1 MKIRLSHVTGNKG
14 LTLVELVI
22 AIVLLTFGV
31 VTTMTVMVEAQSASN
46 GTRAKTM
53 AINAAEEQ
61 LESIFKAAPST
72 VLNFNGQTFAV
83 GDLVRPGGGPPGLTT
98 VTPTVPRTITISVV
112 WQGQG
117 TQPGGQVTLTALRS
131 EATR

>member
-14 LTLVELVI
+14 LTLIELVI

-31 VTTMTVMVEAQSASN
+31 VTTMTVMVEAQTASN

-83 GDLVRPGGGPPGLTT
+83 GNLTGPAGGNPGAIT
-98 VTPTVPRTITISVV
+98 VTATVPRTITISVV
-112 WQGQG
+112 WQGRG
-117 TQPGGQVTLTALRS
+117 TQPGGRVTLTALRS